1 MTRSSYII
9 YWISM
14 LLACFI
20 GSRSFMKR
28 FLEITFPSV
37 LLYLIFYIFF
47 YRTYPGSGI
56 AYLFTSGMTGMESFD
71 NFFITSLSKFYEITN
86 AKDVNNLDM
95 SFIEFIKIIFTDIK
109 LIYGIFVNWI
119 FKILSSL
126 GFRHLTLL
134 WDARSIYIQRFST
147 LLYFIFFMGP
157 AFFISSICLIFIP
170 KNNSYF
176 WLKKERTILIFS
188 IVFLLMHSI
197 LFGQPRFATTISWIY
212 IAFFIKF
219 ISWLRLKTLKSI

>member
-1 MTRSSYII
+1 
-9 YWISM
+9 
-14 LLACFI
+14 
-20 GSRSFMKR
+20 
-28 FLEITFPSV
+28 
-37 LLYLIFYIFF
+37 
-47 YRTYPGSGI
+47 
-56 AYLFTSGMTGMESFD
+56 MESFD

-157 AFFISSICLIFIP
+157 AFYFINMFDFHSQKQFLF
-170 KNNSYF
+170 
-176 WLKKERTILIFS
+176 LVKKERTILIF
-188 IVFLLMHSI
+188 L
-197 LFGQPRFATTISWIY
+197 
-212 IAFFIKF
+212 
-219 ISWLRLKTLKSI
+219 